1 MLHDESEVAGLA
13 TLIVAAGC
21 FSIVWLNFAQTR
33 LFLQIIFTLFLLLF
47 HDARCAVLLV
57 IAHFAVTPTDVT
69 VAQTLHFVV
78 KLAAML
84 QGGVVGLEKILCT
97 QVEFLTTEKAIS
109 VILITVH
116 IAAARLAL
124 LWLIVA
130 SLLQKCIYCV
140 IMRSFLE
147 HRTAIVAIL
156 AKEIRQTVA
165 TVVVDVLV
173 VAPAPVHMVR
183 VPVRKALLRVLRSN

>member
-1 MLHDESEVAGLA
+1 MLHGGL
-13 TLIVAAGC
+13 
-21 FSIVWLNFAQTR
+21 
-33 LFLQIIFTLFLLLF
+33 
-47 HDARCAVLLV
+47 
-57 IAHFAVTPTDVT
+57 
-69 VAQTLHFVV
+69 
-78 KLAAML
+78 
-84 QGGVVGLEKILCT
+84 VGLEMILHT
-97 QVEFLTTEKAIS
+97 QVKFLTTEKAIS

-116 IAAARLAL
+116 IAAAGLAF

-156 AKEIRQTVA
+156 AKEIRQTGP
-165 TVVVDVLV
+165 TVVVNVLV
-173 VAPAPVHMVR
+173 VAPAPIHMVC